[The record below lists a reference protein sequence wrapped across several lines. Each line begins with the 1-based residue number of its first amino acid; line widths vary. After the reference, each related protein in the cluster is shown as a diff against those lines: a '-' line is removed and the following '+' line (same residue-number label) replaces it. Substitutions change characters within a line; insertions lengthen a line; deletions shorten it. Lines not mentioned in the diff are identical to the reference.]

1 MAFNMKRPIIKG
13 TPLHK
18 ASIAKAK
25 ESIVSQRRTQADGG
39 LVQAAG
45 YLGESYVPHGV
56 DFSIDSPDMSITKQ
70 DLKEVLGKKKEKKEK
85 DVLVGDTESADS
97 KYVAPYVEKAEDEDV
112 LEDAGQDDELD
123 MSNFVI
129 SEAEENRGYK
139 NWKVR
144 EEKENIRLAEENKAR
159 LDAASSERYNEYATS
174 KGFDMSTEE
183 GRKQAGEEIEYNE
196 ARKRWEHPQG
206 KSEDVLAD
214 KDAEALMK
222 KEKQRLDSE
231 REENRLDKQMA
242 EKNIKASAKEDEKL
256 KKRAEIEKRNKAI
269 RERNKVIADAKE
281 HFGTETLTKTQL
293 EEYKEIKADELEG
306 SEPIEIPEQDD
317 PEPGDFTYDGNDDG
331 IPDYINRWRKSRS
344 IGPEVKSPMQMRDDR
359 IYRNARKDGP
369 VRRNMIKSGYEPE

>member
-1 MAFNMKRPIIKG
+1 
-13 TPLHK
+13 
-18 ASIAKAK
+18 
-25 ESIVSQRRTQADGG
+25 
-39 LVQAAG
+39 
-45 YLGESYVPHGV
+45 
-56 DFSIDSPDMSITKQ
+56 
-70 DLKEVLGKKKEKKEK
+70 
-85 DVLVGDTESADS
+85 
-97 KYVAPYVEKAEDEDV
+97 
-112 LEDAGQDDELD
+112 
-123 MSNFVI
+123 
-129 SEAEENRGYK
+129 
-139 NWKVR
+139 
-144 EEKENIRLAEENKAR
+144 
-159 LDAASSERYNEYATS
+159 
-174 KGFDMSTEE
+174 
-183 GRKQAGEEIEYNE
+183 
-196 ARKRWEHPQG
+196 
-206 KSEDVLAD
+206 
-214 KDAEALMK
+214 MK